1 MTKEELDREALIMG
15 CAAIGAIVILVLLG
29 FVLVH
34 FIVKFW

>member
-1 MTKEELDREALIMG
+1 MKKDDIPVLTIFLLL
-15 CAAIGAIVILVLLG
+15 CAMFFTTG